1 MSNTRICVIGA
12 GAIGGVTAAYMA
24 KAGLD
29 VTLVTKH
36 AEIAA
41 LANGEGLHISGVR
54 GNERIR
60 VPAVASIEEL
70 TGVYQLCLIAT
81 KAYDMPECARL
92 ALPYLAED
100 SLVVSMQNGIC
111 TDALSEVV
119 GKERT
124 VGCVIGFGATMKGP
138 GELEMT
144 STGEFVIGLP
154 DRSRPPLLETLREA
168 LSAVVPASISDDIY
182 AELYSKLIVNACITA
197 LGAVC
202 GLYLGEM
209 MARKDARR
217 IFLGVIDEGVRVADA
232 MGLKIPPYGGKLD
245 YHQLMRGSGSL
256 DRLRRHL
263 MIRIV
268 GLKYSKLKS
277 SSLQSL
283 ERGRPTE
290 IQYFNGYIVRKGA
303 ECSVSC
309 PVNARLTQMVEE
321 IERGSRKITTDNL
334 ADAELSAALNPA
346 VG

>member
-1 MSNTRICVIGA
+1 MKERICVIGA
-12 GAIGGVTAAYMA
+12 GAIGGITAAYMA

-36 AEIAA
+36 QEIADI
-41 LANGEGLHISGVR
+41 ANGKGLHITGVR
-54 GNERIR
+54 GDERISI
-60 VPAVASIEEL
+60 PSVATIDELKGLYSI
-70 TGVYQLCLIAT
+70 CMIAT
-81 KAYDMPECARL
+81 KAYDMPECARRM
-92 ALPYLAED
+92 LPLLSED
-100 SLVVSMQNGIC
+100 ALVVSMQNGIC
-111 TDALSEVV
+111 TDALSEAV
-119 GKERT
+119 GEKRT
-124 VGCVIGFGATMKGP
+124 VGCVIGFGGTMNSAD
-138 GELEMT
+138 ERVMT
-144 STGEFVIGLP
+144 SHGEFVIGLA
-154 DRSRPPLLETLREA
+154 DKSRPAMLERLREA
-168 LSAVVPASISDDIY
+168 LSTVAPVRVSEDIY

-303 ECSVSC
+303 ECGVSC